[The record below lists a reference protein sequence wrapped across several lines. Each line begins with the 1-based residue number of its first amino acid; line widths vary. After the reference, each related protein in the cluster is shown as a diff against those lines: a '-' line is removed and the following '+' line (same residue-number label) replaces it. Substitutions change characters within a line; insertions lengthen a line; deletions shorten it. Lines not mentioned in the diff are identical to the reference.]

1 MPPKGRLFPFRA
13 LGTLFDK
20 KRRTRWRKA
29 YETAIPGWRA
39 AEAIRARQTARR
51 DGAGRKK
58 LSLVRR
64 GAPRSHKQHEL
75 ARHTLLAED
84 LFRHWPAFPRAYS
97 FFSLF
102 SPERPFLAGP
112 FAAQKAPRRRGGGA
126 FLWHSKHSHHAR
138 RPKTAARSALITC
151 RAPQRTQSS
160 VTDTLPPFSLF
171 SSTSARAPLAEKP
184 FSCGQGENPAALQ
197 KPTAIA
203 AVPSRPF
210 RRASRTTGI
219 SKKVA
224 S

>member
-39 AEAIRARQTARR
+39 AEAIRARQTGRR

-102 SPERPFLAGP
+102 SPDRPFLAGP

-160 VTDTLPPFSLF
+160 VTDTLPPLF
-171 SSTSARAPLAEKP
+171 LILFHFRPRPLSRKALFLRPGRKP
-184 FSCGQGENPAALQ
+184 SC
-197 KPTAIA
+197 
-203 AVPSRPF
+203 PSKTDGDRRRPF
-210 RRASRTTGI
+210 API
-219 SKKVA
+219 
-224 S
+224 